1 MSEAT
6 PNLYAGLD
14 QMVAKP
20 TKTESVAV
28 PAQALSEEA
37 RKEAIVP
44 GHGNGQAKEE
54 KKTAVLLEPD
64 GNLVRQLEPDLP
76 DALDLYRK
84 QTINFGPEDLESV
97 HKMQQALRDEH
108 DQEISKQDI
117 VRAAIELLVKDF
129 DLHKEDSFLMRKFVR
144 R

>member
-1 MSEAT
+1 VVEDVQQEVTSST
-6 PNLYAGLD
+6 
-14 QMVAKP
+14 VA
-20 TKTESVAV
+20 
-28 PAQALSEEA
+28 
-37 RKEAIVP
+37 
-44 GHGNGQAKEE
+44 NGQADKQ
-54 KKTAVLLEPD
+54 KKAAIPPDTA
-64 GNLVRQLEPDLP
+64 GSLVRQLEPDVP
-76 DALDLYRK
+76 DAPDLYRK

-129 DLHKEDSFLMRKFVR
+129 DLHKENSFLVRKFVR

>member
-28 PAQALSEEA
+28 PAQAPTEEVQEA
-37 RKEAIVP
+37 TTPTPRNGPPEKQKE
-44 GHGNGQAKEE
+44 
-54 KKTAVLLEPD
+54 TAVHPETEM
-64 GNLVRQLEPDLP
+64 NLVRQLEPDLP
-76 DALDLYRK
+76 DAPDLYRK

-97 HKMQQALRDEH
+97 HKMQQALHDGD